1 MSRCSKGKPPLDDPR
16 QRDEA
21 EPFQDRPACFA
32 RIDPEEAAPA
42 APGFLRAGVDERAID
57 AAPATLWDRAA
68 APQSGKRAPRGKLR
82 PGTRHRLLA
91 HVCHME
97 AHGRVG
103 EARCQLFHACRV
115 PRLITA
121 ECDPG
126 GIEEIGEPAQVRYA
140 ADFNAR
146 ERRSVRPRFPAQV
159 AREVEDHQRLGFI
172 RFKAGRGE
180 ARSQIWRKI
189 VTVDLPLNGA
199 VFARDG
205 PARGPGVPI
214 AGIGLEREP
223 TKKRHLL
230 GNGGVCRIGR

>member
-1 MSRCSKGKPPLDDPR
+1 
-16 QRDEA
+16 
-21 EPFQDRPACFA
+21 
-32 RIDPEEAAPA
+32 
-42 APGFLRAGVDERAID
+42 
-57 AAPATLWDRAA
+57 
-68 APQSGKRAPRGKLR
+68 
-82 PGTRHRLLA
+82 
-91 HVCHME
+91 
-97 AHGRVG
+97 
-103 EARCQLFHACRV
+103 LFHAHRL

-121 ECDPG
+121 ECNPG
-126 GIEEIGEPAQVRYA
+126 GIEEIGQTGQVRYA
-140 ADFNAR
+140 SDFNMR

-159 AREVEDHQRLGFI
+159 ASEIEDHQRLGFI

-230 GNGGVCRIGR
+230 GNGGVCRIGRQPSEDDGVPVADGSDDATGTLVADARLVRWVGALRIETREYLRRCRAWSVREYRCAPLGAPQRRGEHNRNREGKP